1 MREAELKCGIDQL
14 CGGLR
19 AVIEGGVH
27 AIHTMWESLKEEE
40 EMDFLLTDARNAFNE
55 GNQTQMLWAVWHL
68 WPTGYASLSTAT
80 DII

>member
-1 MREAELKCGIDQL
+1 MGLTKSV
-14 CGGLR
+14 GGLR
-19 AVIEGGVH
+19 AVIEVGVH
-27 AIHTMWESLKEEE
+27 AIHTMWESLKEKE
-40 EMDFLLTDARNAFNE
+40 EMDFLPTDARNAFNK